1 MSDTYPRIPEQN
13 PNLTATKRHHCG
25 FQMNT
30 GSCNWLLKLATG
42 LRIKHVFS
50 FQQTYHKKDLFEHVI
65 SAVKDIL
72 REKKIVLPQYPLLH
86 IVFHPVRIETLK
98 KKKPVTKRK
107 WISSLSIFRGF
118 KHPCYFGGYDFS
130 FAICMSVATMTPIYF
145 LISMLKN
152 TSPQLYK

>member
-1 MSDTYPRIPEQN
+1 
-13 PNLTATKRHHCG
+13 
-25 FQMNT
+25 MNT

-86 IVFHPVRIETLK
+86 IVFHPVRVTVLRHK
-98 KKKPVTKRK
+98 KKKTCHKK
-107 WISSLSIFRGF
+107 KMDFIFVHIQR
-118 KHPCYFGGYDFS
+118 
-130 FAICMSVATMTPIYF
+130 I
-145 LISMLKN
+145 
-152 TSPQLYK
+152 